1 MIRSFIT
8 RALHSRYPNARL
20 NAARSLLPTYSSRVN
35 SFLRLESTLTS
46 PQVRLPAGKHWHN
59 DPESLE
65 DCRDEFLFA
74 LTGVEE
80 DINNIVKPLLYFNNG
95 GCNYLV
101 EYPAGSCEYY
111 IYGGISDE
119 IFRIEKPTQLDDIID
134 ELGKRMWKGIRMENT
149 RGEDKTKI
157 VWLDEWERRVKELS

>member
-1 MIRSFIT
+1 M
-8 RALHSRYPNARL
+8 
-20 NAARSLLPTYSSRVN
+20 
-35 SFLRLESTLTS
+35 TS
-46 PQVRLPAGKHWHN
+46 PRVDPVGPQRWQEAYQSQVRLPAGKHWHN

-65 DCRDEFLFA
+65 DCQDEFLFA

-80 DINNIVKPLLYFNNG
+80 DVNNIVKPLLYFNNG

-119 IFRIEKPTQLDDIID
+119 IFKIYHPTKLDDIID
-134 ELGKRMWKGIRMENT
+134 ELGKRTWKGIKMEST

-157 VWLDEWERRVKELS
+157 MYLDEWEERVRKLS

>member
-1 MIRSFIT
+1 MIRSFNT
-8 RALHSRYPNARL
+8 RALYSRYPIARL
-20 NAARSLLPTYSSRVN
+20 SVARSLLPTYPFRIN

-46 PQVRLPAGKHWHN
+46 PRVRLPAGKHWHN
-59 DPESLE
+59 DPSSLE

-74 LTGVEE
+74 LTGAEE

-111 IYGGISDE
+111 IYSGISDE
-119 IFRIEKPTQLDDIID
+119 TFRIEKPTQLDDIID
-134 ELGKRMWKGIRMENT
+134 ELGKRTWKGIQMEST

-157 VWLDEWERRVKELS
+157 MYLDEWEERVRNMT